1 MQGYEVISVNDDK
14 SIGHVV
20 DRVGDIL
27 IVEHGHLRKTRNGLP
42 LTFADV
48 DEANERVVTTLAA
61 DVVYDSP
68 KIENGSI
75 DRQAVAAHYGLADT
89 TAEGLGDTDADEL
102 ELGAETDMR
111 RGGAESVV
119 EERAHVREKLGGAE
133 KPVDESPALLG
144 DRYSQVPPARDE

>member
-1 MQGYEVISVNDDK
+1 MEGYEVITSDEHK
-14 SIGHVV
+14 IGHVV
-20 DRVGDIL
+20 GVEDGNL

-68 KIENGSI
+68 KIENGSV

-102 ELGAETDMR
+102 EIGAEADMR

-119 EERAHVREKLGGAE
+119 QQRAHVREKLGGAE